1 MGSVGDSKIQK
12 KYWIADLFVSGLDI
26 LSGCQTISKDECLAA
41 DWRVI
46 GEHDG
51 AEGFDPQIRFGD
63 QKDRRRDL
71 CYEIDRRED
80 GLIRVERDIEYFEQ
94 DPGISLRSNYY

>member
-1 MGSVGDSKIQK
+1 MQK
-12 KYWIADLFVSGLDI
+12 NSWIADLFVGGLDT

-41 DWRVI
+41 DWWVI
-46 GEHDG
+46 RGQDG

-71 CYEIDRRED
+71 RYEIDRRED